1 MAIKKTET
9 TNTLVILSKKLTKDQ
24 AKRIVEHSGSVMY
37 PSNLHNKKMIAEAM
51 GDILKSLRSAK
62 K

>member
-1 MAIKKTET
+1 MAAKATET

-24 AKRIVEHSGSVMY
+24 ATRIINHSGSVMY
-37 PSNLHNKKMIAEAM
+37 PSNAHNRKMIAEAM
-51 GDILKSLRSAK
+51 GDVLKSLRAK